1 LLDLGPD
8 ILIVSIARPES
19 FQTAHAFH
27 AQLVNTLT
35 MGVQIARRGSTA
47 EHSLGKRLVH
57 LVRLGNIVLVLV
69 KQQMKIFVLL
79 VVTDRPPN
87 KHLPHAMDCVHW
99 VNIALLVSPVVR
111 TVPPAQWQPQPVV
124 FRK

>member
-1 LLDLGPD
+1 MPVLLAL
-8 ILIVSIARPES
+8 
-19 FQTAHAFH
+19 
-27 AQLVNTLT
+27 LVNTFQ
-35 MGVQIARRGSTA
+35 MVVKIARRVGTV
-47 EHSLGKRLVH
+47 EHSLGKPPAQ
-57 LVRLGNIVLVLV
+57 LVRPGNIVRVLV